1 MTDGR
6 TDVRKYV
13 RTKLVVKS
21 LSRLKKLSPMDIGD
35 MDKKETR
42 RNESIGEK
50 DKGGRK
56 KRDKDIKTKEIGECW
71 ALR

>member
-1 MTDGR
+1 MYTRRQEDMYARRQG
-6 TDVRKYV
+6 
-13 RTKLVVKS
+13 
-21 LSRLKKLSPMDIGD
+21 DIGD